1 MATELPKPCFSKC
14 RTGLSPQRRR
24 AGRIFL
30 PNMASDA
37 YLVEICIFVPE
48 FFDSAT
54 ALLISASVP
63 AVIVYL
69 VVFSHA
75 YCLVT

>member
-1 MATELPKPCFSKC
+1 MRMLHIVVT
-14 RTGLSPQRRR
+14 
-24 AGRIFL
+24 
-30 PNMASDA
+30 
-37 YLVEICIFVPE
+37 VEICIFVPE
-48 FFDSAT
+48 FIDSAT

-69 VVFSHA
+69 VVLSHA

>member
-1 MATELPKPCFSKC
+1 MPTLL
-14 RTGLSPQRRR
+14 TNYHNV
-24 AGRIFL
+24 IFTL
-30 PNMASDA
+30 MEF
-37 YLVEICIFVPE
+37 EICIFVPE
-48 FFDSAT
+48 FIDSAT

-69 VVFSHA
+69 VVLSHA